1 MNIWE
6 HSMISAR
13 KFGGIEQDYYQIHKF
28 IDSSKL
34 FYFHFKHRLIL
45 HNLFGVELAIKK
57 FEDYIV
63 NDDNSVILVRD
74 IAIEHLKEDCNG
86 QVPSLTDWLSNNDKY
101 ISKKIRV
108 PTINNSKLEKF
119 VFAPLMKS
127 NLKSSLLIT
136 LSDFGVCLANDFL
149 GFEEAKELNSLLSKE
164 STIKNFLKDFKFTE
178 KWQFSPDKNE
188 LDWLKTK
195 KNEWVKS

>member
-1 MNIWE
+1 
-6 HSMISAR
+6 MISAR